1 MIRELGKGT
10 EFNKKTFQLI
20 LIRKLTVAVIIVV
33 VVILYAHYFDAAN
46 RFVYI
51 YYILGILFY
60 ALNFNWYFI
69 GIGKALHASLINIV
83 QTASFLISVLIAYY
97 VMDLEKL
104 EYFSLCYLVSMSIMA
119 ICSGLAFYK
128 RFRMLKERTI
138 DHFDEIIMDSKR
150 NFASIVFVQIYVS
163 SNMFLLYWLTDST
176 QVGYYSA
183 AYRIINVITS
193 VVSVAIVFFL
203 PIYSKYF
210 RWRDENDKNLIDRF
224 LNITMYFSV
233 LVVLGGILN
242 GSEILNLVFGEDYA
256 SGNSI
261 FMILTL
267 SSFLAI
273 WNVVLGAMMQ
283 AKGFQD
289 KIMKLTGFVAGLNIL
304 LSFPFIL
311 LSGGKGAAL
320 AGFISELFIFIAY
333 SLTISKFL
341 TIKFNRPTIS
351 QILLVTLLIAGQIFS
366 KVLEINVLLIIGFY
380 GLVFLWLLKL
390 KSGLLL
396 LREKENVYG
405 RT

>member
-1 MIRELGKGT
+1 
-10 EFNKKTFQLI
+10 
-20 LIRKLTVAVIIVV
+20 
-33 VVILYAHYFDAAN
+33 
-46 RFVYI
+46 
-51 YYILGILFY
+51 
-60 ALNFNWYFI
+60 
-69 GIGKALHASLINIV
+69 
-83 QTASFLISVLIAYY
+83 
-97 VMDLEKL
+97 
-104 EYFSLCYLVSMSIMA
+104 
-119 ICSGLAFYK
+119 
-128 RFRMLKERTI
+128 
-138 DHFDEIIMDSKR
+138 
-150 NFASIVFVQIYVS
+150 
-163 SNMFLLYWLTDST
+163 
-176 QVGYYSA
+176 
-183 AYRIINVITS
+183 
-193 VVSVAIVFFL
+193 
-203 PIYSKYF
+203 
-210 RWRDENDKNLIDRF
+210 
-224 LNITMYFSV
+224 MYFSV